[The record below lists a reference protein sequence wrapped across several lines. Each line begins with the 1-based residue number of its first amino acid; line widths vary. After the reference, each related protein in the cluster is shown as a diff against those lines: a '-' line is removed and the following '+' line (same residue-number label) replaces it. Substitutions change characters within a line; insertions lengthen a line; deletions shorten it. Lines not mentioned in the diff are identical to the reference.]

1 MKKNP
6 LLFVV
11 LAFCFIVGPV
21 FKSHAQEDEFG
32 LPPAKKEAVC
42 TQIGCRDGLSLTVDP
57 TRRWKWG
64 NYEFSFVM
72 DNRSVTCRGELPL
85 RPCEEGPTVKCKGEG
100 VRVIESGCALP
111 ESQQGF
117 SAIEFDG
124 QPRRVIV
131 RIVHN
136 FKPLVT
142 RSLIANYE
150 RVQPNGPMCG
160 PVCHSASYDLFTAQ

>member
-1 MKKNP
+1 MRRFAK
-6 LLFVV
+6 LTFLCAACVA
-11 LAFCFIVGPV
+11 AF
-21 FKSHAQEDEFG
+21 SMDAHAQGEVSAPE
-32 LPPAKKEAVC
+32 AKVC
-42 TQIGCRDGLSLTVDP
+42 TEIGCRDGLSLTVDP
-57 TRRWKWG
+57 SHKWKWG

-85 RPCEEGPTVKCKGEG
+85 RPCEEGPTVQCKGGG

-117 SAIEFDG
+117 SSIEFDG
-124 QPRRVIV
+124 RPRRVMV

-150 RVQPNGPMCG
+150 KVQPNGPMCA
-160 PVCHSASYDLFTAQ
+160 PVCYSASYDLFTAQ